1 MQDYILITQTG
12 PLANWC
18 AKAAEADFVAVDFEF
33 MRENNY
39 YSQLCLVQV
48 ATTQSAAVIDPL
60 ASGIDL
66 APFWALLNDAE
77 VLKVFHAGG
86 QDIEIVVNKTGRVPH
101 PMFDTQIAGMAMGL
115 GEQVSYQNLI
125 GTLLGQQIDKGARF
139 TDWSRRPL
147 DQRQLDYAVGDVTFL
162 VQAFPKML
170 EFLKE
175 KGRGAWLDDEM
186 SRLSELDNYSTKPED
201 AWERLKL
208 PGRDLKVLGRLR
220 ALAAWREREAIDK
233 DIPRGRIAKDETLMD
248 IAAHPP
254 KEQVELAKVRGLS
267 DRWINNEI
275 GARLYEAVSTAP
287 PLPRELLPNRDD
299 GVNLNRQAR
308 QVAELLKLLLKLS
321 CEDEDIAPKLVCR
334 GSDLEQLAG
343 GVRDLPVLNG
353 WRYELFGRQALDL
366 IEGRLSLRVKAGKLQ
381 VTDEPKM

>member
-1 MQDYILITQTG
+1 MQDYHLINQTA
-12 PLANWC
+12 PLAAWC
-18 AKAAEADFVAVDFEF
+18 ASAATADFVAVDFEF

-39 YSQLCLVQV
+39 YSQLCLIQV
-48 ATTQSAAVIDPL
+48 ATAESAAVIDPL

-66 APFWALLNDAE
+66 APFWALLNDTE

-125 GTLLGQQIDKGARF
+125 GTLLGHQIDKGARF

-170 EFLKE
+170 EFLRE

-208 PGRDLKVLGRLR
+208 PGRDLKMLGRLR

-233 DIPRGRIAKDETLMD
+233 DIPRGRIAKDETLID

-254 KEQVELAKVRGLS
+254 KEQADLAKVRGLS

-275 GARLYEAVSTAP
+275 GARLYDAVSTAP

-343 GVRDLPVLNG
+343 GVRELPVLSG
-353 WRYELFGRQALDL
+353 WRHELFGKQALDL
-366 IEGRLSLRVKAGKLQ
+366 IEGRLSLRVNAGKLQ
-381 VTDEPKM
+381 IAD